1 MIDIFEKIYSSS
13 KEEYFKR
20 LEQLL
25 HKNKKKF
32 IITANPETIMTSEFD
47 NDVKKMLLDEKNDVI
62 PDGIAIVKASNM
74 LGINIKERITGI
86 DVSNELL
93 KLGNNLKKSIY
104 FFGAKEEVIN
114 DLVKMVNQKYPN
126 IKIAGA
132 KNGYIE
138 DKEEIFKDIIKTKPD
153 IIMVAL
159 GIPHQEKIIY
169 KHLDKFKK
177 GIFIGVG
184 GSFDVLSGHKKR
196 APKIFIKLNLE
207 WLYRIIKEPTRLK
220 RFWNNN
226 VKFLF
231 KIRKLKYKGDKNE

>member
-1 MIDIFEKIYSSS
+1 
-13 KEEYFKR
+13 
-20 LEQLL
+20 
-25 HKNKKKF
+25 
-32 IITANPETIMTSEFD
+32 MTSEFD

>member
-1 MIDIFEKIYSSS
+1 MRNIFEKIYSGS

-20 LEQLL
+20 IEQLL
-25 HKNKKKF
+25 KEKKKKY

-47 NDVKKMLLDEKNDVI
+47 NDVRKMLLDENNDII
-62 PDGIAIVKASNM
+62 PDGIAIVKASNI
-74 LGINIKERITGI
+74 LDIKLKERITGI
-86 DVSNELL
+86 DVASELL

-114 DLVKMVNQKYPN
+114 DLVKIVSNQYPN

-138 DKEEIFKDIIKTKPD
+138 DKDEVFKDIIKTKPD

-207 WLYRIIKEPTRLK
+207 WLYRIIKEPKRLK

-231 KIRKLKYKGDKNE
+231 KMRKIKRKGDQK